1 MSSKKNNSAY
11 EQSDIEKSAYKKSN
25 YDHSVH
31 DPLSSSNLFDIYNKT
46 SQRELVDSAIMSDF
60 NSSRR
65 NILLDD
71 SGKYL
76 KSKRFILSNNSI

>member
-1 MSSKKNNSAY
+1 MSFKKNNSVY
-11 EQSDIEKSAYKKSN
+11 EQSVYEKSN

-46 SQRELVDSAIMSDF
+46 SQRQLVDSAIMSDF

-76 KSKRFILSNNSI
+76 KIQRISFDK